1 MAFAVIKERVARL
14 LCESKN
20 NNLQHALYMLEGI
33 IRDCM
38 IFDVPENII
47 SILLEAIYSIEDS
60 TATDSSS
67 YQASSEVGETGRPK
81 FRITE
86 S

>member
-1 MAFAVIKERVARL
+1 
-14 LCESKN
+14 
-20 NNLQHALYMLEGI
+20 
-33 IRDCM
+33 M

-60 TATDSSS
+60 AATDSSS
-67 YQASSEVGETGRPK
+67 YQASSEICETGRQK